1 MKFKRQENSISY
13 AGNVVMDSD
22 DLHVSSETLDATFD
36 KDGNVKSATVRTK
49 VFMRKDTREGKGDT
63 GDWFLEPGKFVLIGN
78 PAEVRDL
85 EKGRTFKGHRLTSFK
100 ADDTIL
106 LENK

>member
-13 AGNVVMDSD
+13 SGNVVMDSD
-22 DLHVSSETLDATFD
+22 DLNVTSATLDATFD
-36 KDGNVKSATVRTK
+36 KEGNVQTATARTK
-49 VFMRKDTREGKGDT
+49 VLMHKADREGKGDSAE
-63 GDWFLEPGKFVLIGN
+63 WFLEPGKFVLIGN

-85 EKGRTFKGHRLTSFK
+85 ADGRTFKGHRLTSFR
-100 ADDTIL
+100 ADDTML